1 MLTPMVPATAMG
13 PGVGITMA
21 WVTIRPTDR
30 AVTRETKGI
39 LPFLER
45 DLTRFTRMTKAASK
59 NTGIDTM

>member
-1 MLTPMVPATAMG
+1 MG